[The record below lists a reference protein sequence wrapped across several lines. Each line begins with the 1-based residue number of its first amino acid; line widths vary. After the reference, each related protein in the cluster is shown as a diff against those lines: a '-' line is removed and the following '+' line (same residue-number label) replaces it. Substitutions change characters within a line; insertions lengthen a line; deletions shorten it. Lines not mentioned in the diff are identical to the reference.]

1 MRHATSQN
9 QEVLNHI
16 QSERILRKDNP
27 QNKPIGPL
35 TRDLPLQS
43 GLVVN
48 NTGATASPGDND
60 NSYVKEVWH
69 MVAFSGGPSGPA
81 VPMGHSRPMTGPVY
95 QIQNVKPT
103 YQMTGPTT
111 SSLNRPTRGN
121 VRFRDDTL
129 LQSSAKVPVQPA
141 EDQHI
146 YESPDGMLKS
156 YNTMNAGRCHSNSTC
171 TLPRTLNK
179 LQTSQL
185 GPRVTHP
192 KEVSEHEEVWRRRSS
207 KTESVVL

>member
-1 MRHATSQN
+1 MRQTVSQN

-27 QNKPIGPL
+27 QNKPTGPL
-35 TRDLPLQS
+35 ARNIPLQS

-60 NSYVKEVWH
+60 NSYVKEVWY
-69 MVAFSGGPSGPA
+69 MVGPSGGPSGS
-81 VPMGHSRPMTGPVY
+81 VGRGKPMTGPVY

-103 YQMTGPTT
+103 SQMPGPTT
-111 SSLNRPTRGN
+111 ATLNRSTRAN
-121 VRFRDDTL
+121 VRFGDDTL
-129 LQSSAKVPVQPA
+129 LQSSPKMPIHPA

-146 YESPDGMLKS
+146 YESPDGLLKS
-156 YNTMNAGRCHSNSTC
+156 YNTMNTGKCVANSIS

-179 LQTSQL
+179 LQTSQI
-185 GPRVTHP
+185 GYRVNYP
-192 KEVSEHEEVWRRRSS
+192 KGISEDEEVWRRRSS
-207 KTESVVL
+207 KTETVVL